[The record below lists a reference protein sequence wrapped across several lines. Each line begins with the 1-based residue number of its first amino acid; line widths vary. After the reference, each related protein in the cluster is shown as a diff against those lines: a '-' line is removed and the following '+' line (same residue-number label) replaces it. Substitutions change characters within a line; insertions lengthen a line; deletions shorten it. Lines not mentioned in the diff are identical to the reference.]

1 MIFSVSFLIVFLLIA
16 IGNHYFLRL
25 LTFQLI
31 DQFVSIFHIFLL
43 LLLSG
48 YLHKL
53 HSLKS
58 QFGFFV
64 TIIPLILARLLLH
77 SCQFSF

>member
-16 IGNHYFLRL
+16 IRNHDFLRL

-31 DQFVSIFHIFLL
+31 DQFVSILHIFLL

-48 YLHKL
+48 YLHEL

-58 QFGFFV
+58 QFGFFLT
-64 TIIPLILARLLLH
+64 TIALLLARLLLH
-77 SCQFSF
+77 SRQFSF